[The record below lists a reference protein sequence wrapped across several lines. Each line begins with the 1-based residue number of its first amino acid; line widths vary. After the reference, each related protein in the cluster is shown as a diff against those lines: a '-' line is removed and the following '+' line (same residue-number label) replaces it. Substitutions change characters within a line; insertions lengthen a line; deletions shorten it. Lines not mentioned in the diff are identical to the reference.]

1 MNHTLI
7 RKKQEDVNNLL
18 NRKRLY
24 ESISM
29 LRELARETQKG
40 ELIDTLYN
48 IEMTYKS
55 LLRFTVE
62 GFTDPERQKIYN
74 HILADIFGVADEIF
88 MQLFIRY
95 GQGVF
100 FDLMRQYAGIGR
112 ESLESILVQCRTEMD
127 RKYSTRH
134 SGNCLKLH

>member
-62 GFTDPERQKIYN
+62 GFTDPERQKNIQSY
-74 HILADIFGVADEIF
+74 L
-88 MQLFIRY
+88 
-95 GQGVF
+95 
-100 FDLMRQYAGIGR
+100 
-112 ESLESILVQCRTEMD
+112 S
-127 RKYSTRH
+127 
-134 SGNCLKLH
+134 